1 MKHYFLFLILL
12 CTASIAQNKPV
23 FGINVGGTYANIRGN
38 VAANKNDYKP
48 NFLVGGSIEIP
59 INERFSFLGNI
70 NYERK
75 TFGQKL
81 EVSPFEGFDPI
92 VNSRN
97 VDYDVRLE
105 YLTIPMNIKY
115 YMDSQK
121 RFFVNGGLF
130 AGIFLASSSKA
141 DGRDTYDDE
150 SGLFKAFDFGLN
162 FGLGT
167 KIKVTEKHNMNLELR
182 HNLGLSNI
190 SERRTI
196 NDKALKTNS
205 FNLIAN
211 WQFN

>member
-75 TFGQKL
+75 TFGQKR

-130 AGIFLASSSKA
+130 CRHFLSK
-141 DGRDTYDDE
+141 
-150 SGLFKAFDFGLN
+150 
-162 FGLGT
+162 
-167 KIKVTEKHNMNLELR
+167 
-182 HNLGLSNI
+182 
-190 SERRTI
+190 
-196 NDKALKTNS
+196 
-205 FNLIAN
+205 
-211 WQFN
+211 